1 MSDVALLTT
10 TEVVEK
16 YGVSRKTIQRWVNSD
31 PPRIVPAHTLPGLT
45 GAHLFTPEEAERAF
59 GSHKETKAAEKAP
72 EAVVEPVVKPK
83 APRKPRA
90 KQVVADEPEQLLLPM
105 AEEAPAPEV
114 EPEHFDDDD
123 DDFEPPAAKK

>member
-1 MSDVALLTT
+1 MSDAGLMTV
-10 TEVVEK
+10 TEIVEK
-16 YGVSRKTIQRWVNSD
+16 YDVSRKTIQRWVNSD
-31 PPRIVPAHTLPGLT
+31 PPRVVPALTLPGKT
-45 GAHLFTPEEAERAF
+45 GAHLFTPDEAERAF
-59 GSHKETKAAEKAP
+59 GAHKEAKET
-72 EAVVEPVVKPK
+72 K

-90 KQVVADEPEQLLLPM
+90 KKVVADEPEQLLLPE